1 MIVGLAIIVGLAG
14 IVVPVLPGSIMIGLA
29 IGVWAIATGGWAWAV
44 FAAAAVLLAS
54 GSVSTYVLAARHTRA
69 AGVPGS
75 SLAIAGVAGI
85 VGFFLVPV
93 IGLLL
98 FFPLGLFGAEYL
110 RLRDSREA
118 VRTAG
123 VALRAVGLGMLIEL
137 GTALL
142 AAGVWLAAV
151 LWWLPR

>member
-1 MIVGLAIIVGLAG
+1 VGLAIIIGLAG
-14 IVVPVLPGSIMIGLA
+14 IVVPVLPGSILIGLA

-44 FAAAAVLLAS
+44 FAGAALFLVIGA
-54 GSVSTYVLAARHTRA
+54 VSTYVLAARRSRA

-75 SLAIAGVAGI
+75 SLVIAGVAGI
-85 VGFFLVPV
+85 VGFFVVPV

-110 RLRDSREA
+110 RLRDTRDA
-118 VRTAG
+118 LRTAG
-123 VALRAVGLGMLIEL
+123 IALRAVGLGMLIEL

-142 AAGVWLAAV
+142 AAGLWLAAV